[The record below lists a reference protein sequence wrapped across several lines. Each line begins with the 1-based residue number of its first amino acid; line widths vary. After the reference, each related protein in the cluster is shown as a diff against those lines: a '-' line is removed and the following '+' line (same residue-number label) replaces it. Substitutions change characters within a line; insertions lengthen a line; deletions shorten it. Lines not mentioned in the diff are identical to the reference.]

1 MTLMI
6 YTLRKLLFPVIFIF
20 FSLNS
25 FAKELF
31 VPMDLVQW
39 KYKGDKFSCSLN
51 QSIHHFGSINFVAK
65 PRLPLGVQINSY
77 HVKTPYERAILSQV
91 TSPWESDYPPVV
103 IEEIGL
109 AKKAGKVSFYD
120 DIENLLEAMAQGQ
133 WLGFRL
139 TSSQLNESL
148 DVTVPSVNITQAM
161 ADFNQCRAQ
170 LPAMAY
176 RDARDVVL
184 QFNLGQRIV
193 SSSQKQTLVDLA
205 SYLKHD
211 KNIKRV
217 LIDGHTDNVGSS
229 AANLQISKV
238 RADYVASILRENG
251 VRSSLMEIRSHGS
264 RYPVANNNTQQ
275 GKAKNRRVTI
285 RAIRKE
291 EAVKRKGS

>member
-1 MTLMI
+1 MTLMVYSLKI
-6 YTLRKLLFPVIFIF
+6 LLLSILFILFP
-20 FSLNS
+20 LNS
-25 FAKELF
+25 FAKELII
-31 VPMDLVQW
+31 PMDLVQW

-51 QSIHHFGSINFVAK
+51 QSVRHFGSINFVAK
-65 PRLPLGVQINSY
+65 PKQPLGVQVNSF
-77 HVKTPYERAILSQV
+77 HVKKPYERARLSQV
-91 TSPWESDYPPVV
+91 TSPWESDYHSVV

-120 DIENLLEAMAQGQ
+120 DIEKLLEAMAQGQ

-139 TSSQLNESL
+139 SSSQLNEPF

-161 ADFNQCRAQ
+161 ADFNQCRVQ

-184 QFNLGQRIV
+184 QFNLGQRV
-193 SSSQKQTLVDLA
+193 VNSSQKQTLVDLA
-205 SYLKHD
+205 SYLKRD

-229 AANLQISKV
+229 VANLQISKV
-238 RADYVASILRENG
+238 RADDVASILRENG
-251 VRSSLMEIRSHGS
+251 VRSSLIEIRSHGS